1 MSELKDAV
9 VVITGGGTGVGR
21 GLALEAAHRGAKVLI
36 ASISDAG
43 DAVREVRA
51 AGGVAEWFDVDV
63 ADYAAMQ
70 DLAKHARSTFGEVNV
85 LVNNAIAGG
94 GNGSLLEADPDKVR
108 RVFEVN
114 ITGVF
119 NGIRAFAE
127 DLKASAAA
135 GRPAYVL
142 NVGSEHSL
150 GVPPHVP
157 AASAYTVSKYASLA
171 LTDVSRRDFAGT
183 GVDVSLLAPGWVLT
197 ELVQKFVDQSADFA
211 ASVLPY
217 AQTPREVAR
226 AAFDGLLQRRYII
239 VTNPQS
245 VPFAR
250 EHAESILAELS
261 RAALEASESRTSI

>member
-94 GNGSLLEADPDKVR
+94 GNGSLLEADPDQVR

-157 AASAYTVSKYASLA
+157 AASPYTVSKYASLA

-250 EHAESILAELS
+250 EHAESMLAELS
-261 RAALEASESRTSI
+261 RAAPEVSESRTSI